1 MTFNEA
7 YLNHGIY
14 IFCLYCIGIV
24 IMAALIIAIVITVIA
39 AWLIVKNYQPQTVLL
54 LAGLALLTI
63 TILFYPENS
72 ILYDKAKSTGSNWL
86 DIFSFAKESLTTQI
100 AGIGLIIM
108 AAGGFASYMDHIKA
122 SNAMVNMCIR
132 PLQVI
137 KAPYLILA
145 FGYICAQLLH
155 VAISSAA
162 GLAMLLLVTFFPV
175 LVRLGVSKASAAAM
189 IGLCAFMDLGPAVGT
204 ANLAAKH
211 AGMESAVYFAH
222 YQMPVA
228 CVVMLVVAIVIFFS
242 AKYYDKKE
250 GLVSGEQSVVESE
263 EEGRKV
269 PIFYALLPI
278 LPVVLVLVFSPLVIN
293 KIKIDVVTAMILGTV
308 VAFFCEWLTT
318 RDFKACCKGMQLFF
332 KGMGSMF
339 TSIVSLLVCADIY
352 AQGLQKIGAVDYLLQ
367 SVQNAG
373 LGFTSMTLVMTALV
387 GITAVLT
394 GSGVA
399 AFFSFSGLAPS
410 IAAKFGENAVNMIL
424 PMQMMAG
431 MGRSISPVAG
441 IIIAV
446 SKAGECSPFMIVR
459 RTMFPAL
466 AGMVAMLIANYV
478 LI

>member
-1 MTFNEA
+1 MSAF
-7 YLNHGIY
+7 
-14 IFCLYCIGIV
+14 
-24 IMAALIIAIVITVIA
+24 IIAIVITAFA
-39 AWLIVKNYQPQTVLL
+39 AWLIVKNYQPQTALL

-63 TILFYPENS
+63 TVMFYPENS
-72 ILYDKAKSTGSNWL
+72 ILYEKAKSTGSTWL

-132 PLQVI
+132 PLQVL

-145 FGYICAQLLH
+145 LGYICAQLLH

-211 AGMESAVYFAH
+211 AGMESAIYFAH

-228 CVVMLVVAIVIFFS
+228 VVVMLTVAVVIFFT
-242 AKYYDKKE
+242 AKYFDKKDGFVA
-250 GLVSGEQSVVESE
+250 GLQEVVEAE

-269 PIFYALLPI
+269 PALYALLPVI
-278 LPVVLVLVFSPLVIN
+278 PVVLVLVFSPLVITS
-293 KIKIDVVTAMILGTV
+293 IKIDVVTAMILGAV
-308 VAFFCEWLTT
+308 IAFIFELITT
-318 RDFKACCKGMQLFF
+318 RDFKACCKGLQVFF

-373 LGFTSMTLVMTALV
+373 LGFTSMTLVMTILV

-410 IAAKFGENAVNMIL
+410 IAAKFGESAVNMIL
-424 PMQMMAG
+424 PMQLMAG

-459 RTMFPAL
+459 RTLLPAL
-466 AGMVAMLIANYV
+466 AGIVAMFVACFILI
-478 LI
+478 

>member
-1 MTFNEA
+1 MTAF
-7 YLNHGIY
+7 
-14 IFCLYCIGIV
+14 
-24 IMAALIIAIVITVIA
+24 IIAIVITVIA

-63 TILFYPENS
+63 TVLFYPENS
-72 ILYDKAKSTGSNWL
+72 ILYDKAKSTGSTWL

-145 FGYICAQLLH
+145 LGYICAQLLH

-211 AGMESAVYFAH
+211 AGMESAIYFAH

-228 CVVMLVVAIVIFFS
+228 VVVMLAVAVVIYFT
-242 AKYYDKKE
+242 AKYFDKKD
-250 GLVSGEQSVVESE
+250 GFISGEQSVAQAE
-263 EEGRKV
+263 EEGRKA
-269 PIFYALLPI
+269 PAIYALLPV
-278 LPVVLVLVFSPLVIN
+278 LPVALVLVFSPLVI
-293 KIKIDVVTAMILGTV
+293 KSIKIDVVTAMILGAV
-308 VAFFCEWLTT
+308 VAFFFELVAT
-318 RDFKACCKGMQLFF
+318 RDFKNCCKGLQVFF

-387 GITAVLT
+387 GVTAVLT

-410 IAAKFGENAVNMIL
+410 IAAKFGEMFTVYDRQKNAASSAGRYRGDAGCQLCPDLNPESL
-424 PMQMMAG
+424 LMQALIFLSGCNLWMA
-431 MGRSISPVAG
+431 
-441 IIIAV
+441 
-446 SKAGECSPFMIVR
+446 
-459 RTMFPAL
+459 T
-466 AGMVAMLIANYV
+466 
-478 LI
+478 

>member
-1 MTFNEA
+1 MTAF
-7 YLNHGIY
+7 
-14 IFCLYCIGIV
+14 
-24 IMAALIIAIVITVIA
+24 IIAIVITVIA

-63 TILFYPENS
+63 TVLFYPENS
-72 ILYDKAKSTGSNWL
+72 ILYDKAKTTGSVWL

-145 FGYICAQLLH
+145 LGYICAQLLH

-211 AGMESAVYFAH
+211 AGMESAIYFAH

-228 CVVMLVVAIVIFFS
+228 VVVMLAVAVVIFFT
-242 AKYYDKKE
+242 AKYFDKKE
-250 GLVSGEQSVVESE
+250 GFVPGGEEIAEAEV
-263 EEGRKV
+263 EGRKTPV
-269 PIFYALLPI
+269 YYALLPI
-278 LPVVLVLVFSPLVIN
+278 LPVILVLMFSPLVI
-293 KIKIDVVTAMILGTV
+293 KSIKIDVVTAMILGAV
-308 VAFFCEWLTT
+308 VAFFFELLTT
-318 RDFKACCKGMQLFF
+318 RDFSACCKGLQVFF

-352 AQGLQKIGAVDYLLQ
+352 AQGLQKIGAVEYLLQ

-410 IAAKFGENAVNMIL
+410 IAAKFGVSAVNMIL
-424 PMQMMAG
+424 PMQLMAG

-459 RTMFPAL
+459 RTLLPAL
-466 AGMVAMLIANYV
+466 AGIVAMLIANYV

>member
-1 MTFNEA
+1 MTFNKA
-7 YLNHGIY
+7 YLNHVIY

-263 EEGRKV
+263 EEARKV

-318 RDFKACCKGMQLFF
+318 RDFKACCKGMQVFF

>member
-1 MTFNEA
+1 MTAF
-7 YLNHGIY
+7 
-14 IFCLYCIGIV
+14 
-24 IMAALIIAIVITVIA
+24 IIAIVITAIA

-54 LAGLALLTI
+54 VAGLALLTI
-63 TILFYPENS
+63 TAILYPENG
-72 ILYDKAKSTGSNWL
+72 ILYGKAKSTGSIWL
-86 DIFSFAKESLTTQI
+86 DIFSFAQASLKTQV

-132 PLQVI
+132 PLSII

-145 FGYICAQLLH
+145 IGYILAQLLH

-189 IGLCAFMDLGPAVGT
+189 IGMSAFMDLGPAVGT

-211 AGMESAVYFAH
+211 AGMESAIYFAK

-228 CVVMLVVAIVIFFS
+228 MVVMIAVAIVIYFT
-242 AKYYDKKE
+242 AKYFDKKE
-250 GLVSGEQSVVESE
+250 GFVPGTQDITAKETETSE
-263 EEGRKV
+263 RKI
-269 PIFYALLPI
+269 PAFYALLPI
-278 LPVVLVLVFSPLVIN
+278 LPVFLVLIFSPLGIKSV
-293 KIKIDVVTAMILGTV
+293 KIDVVTAMFLGAV
-308 VAFFCEWLTT
+308 VALIMELLVT
-318 RDFKACCKGMQLFF
+318 RDLTSCFKGFQTFF

-387 GITAVLT
+387 GVTAVLT

-399 AFFSFSGLAPS
+399 AFFSFSSLAPS
-410 IAAKFGENAVNMIL
+410 IASKFGVSAINMIL
-424 PMQMMAG
+424 PMQLMAG
-431 MGRSISPVAG
+431 MGRAISPVAG
-441 IIIAV
+441 VIIAV
-446 SKAGECSPFMIVR
+446 SKAGECSPFVIVK
-459 RTMFPAL
+459 RTVLPGL
-466 AGMVAMLIANYV
+466 AGITAMLIANYV

>member
-1 MTFNEA
+1 MTAF
-7 YLNHGIY
+7 
-14 IFCLYCIGIV
+14 
-24 IMAALIIAIVITVIA
+24 IIAIVITVIA

-63 TILFYPENS
+63 TVLFYPENS
-72 ILYDKAKSTGSNWL
+72 ILYDKAKSTGSTWL
-86 DIFSFAKESLTTQI
+86 DILSFAKESLTTQI

-145 FGYICAQLLH
+145 LGYICAQLLH

-211 AGMESAVYFAH
+211 AGMESAIYFAH

-228 CVVMLVVAIVIFFS
+228 VVVMLAVAVVIYFT
-242 AKYYDKKE
+242 AKYFDKKD
-250 GLVSGEQSVVESE
+250 GFISGEQSVAQAE
-263 EEGRKV
+263 EEGRKA
-269 PIFYALLPI
+269 PAIYALLPV
-278 LPVVLVLVFSPLVIN
+278 LPVALVLVFSPLVI
-293 KIKIDVVTAMILGTV
+293 KSIKIDVVTAMILGAV
-308 VAFFCEWLTT
+308 VAFFFELVAT
-318 RDFKACCKGMQLFF
+318 RDFKNCCKGLQVFF

-387 GITAVLT
+387 VLMISFVAT
-394 GSGVA
+394 SVTTMRQILFLFLRPGSLHCGK
-399 AFFSFSGLAPS
+399 
-410 IAAKFGENAVNMIL
+410 IW
-424 PMQMMAG
+424 
-431 MGRSISPVAG
+431 
-441 IIIAV
+441 
-446 SKAGECSPFMIVR
+446 
-459 RTMFPAL
+459 
-466 AGMVAMLIANYV
+466 
-478 LI
+478 

>member
-1 MTFNEA
+1 MTAF
-7 YLNHGIY
+7 
-14 IFCLYCIGIV
+14 
-24 IMAALIIAIVITVIA
+24 IIAIVITVIA

-63 TILFYPENS
+63 TVLFYPENS
-72 ILYDKAKSTGSNWL
+72 ILYDKAKSTGSTWL

-145 FGYICAQLLH
+145 LGYICAQLLH

-211 AGMESAVYFAH
+211 AGMESAIYFAH

-228 CVVMLVVAIVIFFS
+228 VVVMLAVAVVIYFS
-242 AKYYDKKE
+242 AKYFDKKD
-250 GLVSGEQSVVESE
+250 GFVPGAQSVAQAE

-269 PIFYALLPI
+269 PVIYALLPV
-278 LPVVLVLVFSPLVIN
+278 LPVVLVLVFSPLVI
-293 KIKIDVVTAMILGTV
+293 KSIKIDVVTAMILGAV
-308 VAFFCEWLTT
+308 VAFFFELVAT
-318 RDFKACCKGMQLFF
+318 RDFKSCCKGLQVFF

-387 GITAVLT
+387 GVTAVLT

-424 PMQMMAG
+424 PMQLMAG
-431 MGRSISPVAG
+431 MGRSMSPVAG

-446 SKAGECSPFMIVR
+446 SKEGECSPFMIVR
-459 RTMFPAL
+459 RTLLPAL
-466 AGMVAMLIANYV
+466 AGIAAMLVANYV

>member
-1 MTFNEA
+1 MTAF
-7 YLNHGIY
+7 
-14 IFCLYCIGIV
+14 
-24 IMAALIIAIVITVIA
+24 IIAIVITVIA

-63 TILFYPENS
+63 TVLFYPENS
-72 ILYDKAKSTGSNWL
+72 ILYDKAKSTGSAWL

-145 FGYICAQLLH
+145 LGYICAQLLH

-211 AGMESAVYFAH
+211 AGMESAIYFAH

-228 CVVMLVVAIVIFFS
+228 VVVMLAVAVVIYFT
-242 AKYYDKKE
+242 AKYFDKKD
-250 GLVSGEQSVVESE
+250 GFVPGAQSVAQAE

-269 PIFYALLPI
+269 PAIYALLPV
-278 LPVVLVLVFSPLVIN
+278 LPVVLVLVFSPLVI
-293 KIKIDVVTAMILGTV
+293 KSIKIDVVTAMILGAV
-308 VAFFCEWLTT
+308 VAFFFELVAT
-318 RDFKACCKGMQLFF
+318 RDFKSCCKGIQVFF

-387 GITAVLT
+387 GVTAVLT

-410 IAAKFGENAVNMIL
+410 IAAKFGESAVNMIL
-424 PMQMMAG
+424 PMQLMAG
-431 MGRSISPVAG
+431 MGRSMSPVAG

-459 RTMFPAL
+459 RTLLPAL
-466 AGMVAMLIANYV
+466 AGIAAMLVANYV

>member
-1 MTFNEA
+1 MTAF
-7 YLNHGIY
+7 
-14 IFCLYCIGIV
+14 
-24 IMAALIIAIVITVIA
+24 IIAIVITVIA

-63 TILFYPENS
+63 TVLFYPENS
-72 ILYDKAKSTGSNWL
+72 ILYDKAKSTGSTWL

-145 FGYICAQLLH
+145 LGYICAQLLH

-211 AGMESAVYFAH
+211 AGMESAIYFAH

-228 CVVMLVVAIVIFFS
+228 VVVMLAVAVVIYFS
-242 AKYYDKKE
+242 AKYFDKKD
-250 GLVSGEQSVVESE
+250 GFVPGAQSVAQAE

-269 PIFYALLPI
+269 PAIYALLPV
-278 LPVVLVLVFSPLVIN
+278 LPVVLVLVFSPLVI
-293 KIKIDVVTAMILGTV
+293 KSIKIDVVTAMILGAV
-308 VAFFCEWLTT
+308 VAFFFELVTT
-318 RDFKACCKGMQLFF
+318 RDFKSCCKGLQVFF

-387 GITAVLT
+387 GVTAVLT

-424 PMQMMAG
+424 PMQLMAG
-431 MGRSISPVAG
+431 MGRSMSPVAG

-459 RTMFPAL
+459 RTLLPAL
-466 AGMVAMLIANYV
+466 AGIAAMLVANYV

>member
-1 MTFNEA
+1 MTAF
-7 YLNHGIY
+7 
-14 IFCLYCIGIV
+14 
-24 IMAALIIAIVITVIA
+24 IIAIVITVIA

-63 TILFYPENS
+63 TVLFYPENS
-72 ILYDKAKSTGSNWL
+72 ILYDKAKSTGSTWL

-145 FGYICAQLLH
+145 LGYICAQLLH

-211 AGMESAVYFAH
+211 AGMESAIYFAH

-228 CVVMLVVAIVIFFS
+228 VVVMLAVAVVIYFS
-242 AKYYDKKE
+242 AKYFDKKD
-250 GLVSGEQSVVESE
+250 GFVPGAQSVAQAE

-269 PIFYALLPI
+269 PVIYALLPV
-278 LPVVLVLVFSPLVIN
+278 LPVVLVLVFSPLVI
-293 KIKIDVVTAMILGTV
+293 KSIKIDVVTAMILGAV
-308 VAFFCEWLTT
+308 VAFFFELVAT
-318 RDFKACCKGMQLFF
+318 RDFKSCCKGLQVFF

-387 GITAVLT
+387 GVTAVLT

-410 IAAKFGENAVNMIL
+410 IAAKVGESAVNMIL
-424 PMQMMAG
+424 PMQLMAG
-431 MGRSISPVAG
+431 MGRSMSPVAG

-459 RTMFPAL
+459 RTLLPAL
-466 AGMVAMLIANYV
+466 AGIAAMLVANYV

>member
-263 EEGRKV
+263 EEERKV

-318 RDFKACCKGMQLFF
+318 RDFKACCKGMQVFF